1 MKVLTDDEVKVLK
14 AARKILKTLTKK
26 RNKLDKQAYESGD
39 ETKLIE
45 FEEAVYKQAK
55 VEFLISAFIDVK

>member
-14 AARKILKTLTKK
+14 SARKILQTLTKK
-26 RNKLDKQAYESGD
+26 HKKLDKQAYESGD
-39 ETKLIE
+39 ETKLNE

-55 VEFLISAFIDVK
+55 VDFLTSAFIDVK